1 MTFFWSEVGPGFGE
15 LGSTPPPRIPKST
28 PWVSSSKSSVIRNLK
43 VDSGGGVGVGG
54 LLVGGILKV
63 EDHLSFK
70 SIAVL

>member
-1 MTFFWSEVGPGFGE
+1 MPFFWSEVGPGFGE

-28 PWVSSSKSSVIRNLK
+28 PWASSSKSSVIRNLK
-43 VDSGGGVGVGG
+43 VDSGWGGGGGVG
-54 LLVGGILKV
+54 GGILKV